1 MIILKTIEYKNIIWK
16 KYHGALIPNTAPNIE
31 INLTKEES
39 EELLKKTNAYFLRY
53 TNNWDTKNKSE
64 FWFVI
69 KDGKEDIDFYKS
81 KIRNQIKKG
90 LKNCIV
96 KKVSCEEI
104 AKYGYEV
111 YKKAFD
117 NYNTTLTIASQDK
130 FYKDTLKNIHYD
142 YFAVYSI
149 LENGNEEKM
158 IAYSSNLIEGNS
170 CNYKTIKFDP
180 DYLSLYPSYALIH
193 EMNKYYLNE
202 LSLDFVNDG
211 ARSIS
216 HDTNIQSYLIQK
228 FDFRKAFC
236 KLNIIYRWDIELL
249 IKILFP
255 FKNIIKKCNNK
266 ITNKLSVLLLQEEI
280 KRSYE

>member
-1 MIILKTIEYKNIIWK
+1 MRTIEYKNIVWK
-16 KYHGALIPNTAPNIE
+16 KYHGALIPNTAPNVE

-39 EELLKKTNAYFLRY
+39 KELLKKTNAYFLRY

-96 KKVSCEEI
+96 KKVPCEEI
-104 AKYGYEV
+104 AKCGYEV

-117 NYNTTLTIASQDK
+117 NYNTTLTIASEEK
-130 FYKDTLKNIHYD
+130 FYEDTLKNKNYD
-142 YFAVYSI
+142 YFAVYSR
-149 LENGNEEKM
+149 LENGNEDKM
-158 IAYSSNLIEGNS
+158 IAYSSNLIEDNS

-216 HDTNIQSYLIQK
+216 HDTNIQNYLIQK

-236 KLNIIYRWDIELL
+236 KLNIIYRWDIKLL

-255 FKNIIKKCNNK
+255 FKNIIKRYNNK

>member
-1 MIILKTIEYKNIIWK
+1 MKN
-16 KYHGALIPNTAPNIE
+16 N
-31 INLTKEES
+31 
-39 EELLKKTNAYFLRY
+39 
-53 TNNWDTKNKSE
+53 
-64 FWFVI
+64 
-69 KDGKEDIDFYKS
+69 
-81 KIRNQIKKG
+81 
-90 LKNCIV
+90 
-96 KKVSCEEI
+96 
-104 AKYGYEV
+104 
-111 YKKAFD
+111 
-117 NYNTTLTIASQDK
+117 
-130 FYKDTLKNIHYD
+130 HYD
-142 YFAVYSI
+142 YFAVYSR
-149 LENGNEEKM
+149 LENDENKM
-158 IAYSSNLIEGNS
+158 IAYSSNLIEDKS

-228 FDFRKAFC
+228 FDFRQAFC

-255 FKNIIKKCNNK
+255 FKNIIKKYNNK

>member
-1 MIILKTIEYKNIIWK
+1 MRTIEYKNIVWK
-16 KYHGALIPNTAPNIE
+16 KYHGALIPNTAPNVE
-31 INLTKEES
+31 ISLTKEES
-39 EELLKKTNAYFLRY
+39 KELLKKTNAYFLRY

-69 KDGKEDIDFYKS
+69 KDGNEDIDFYKS

-96 KKVSCEEI
+96 KKVLPQEI
-104 AKYGYEV
+104 ATKAYEV

-117 NYNTTLTIASQDK
+117 NYNTTLTIASEEK
-130 FYKDTLKNIHYD
+130 FYEDTLKNKHYD
-142 YFAVYSI
+142 YFAVYSR
-149 LENGNEEKM
+149 LENGNEDKM
-158 IAYSSNLIEGNS
+158 IAYSSNLIEDNS

-216 HDTNIQSYLIQK
+216 HDTNIQNYLIQK

-236 KLNIIYRWDIELL
+236 KLNIIYRWDIKLL

-255 FKNIIKKCNNK
+255 FKNIIKRYNNK

>member
-1 MIILKTIEYKNIIWK
+1 MKTIEYKNIIWK
-16 KYHGALIPNTAPNIE
+16 KYHGALIPNTAPNVE

-39 EELLKKTNAYFLRY
+39 KELLKKTNAYFLRY
-53 TNNWDTKNKSE
+53 TNDWDTKNKSE

-96 KKVSCEEI
+96 KKVPCEEI
-104 AKYGYEV
+104 AKCGYEV

-117 NYNTTLTIASQDK
+117 NYNTTLTIASESK
-130 FYKDTLKNIHYD
+130 FYEDTLKNKHYD
-142 YFAVYSI
+142 YFAVYSR
-149 LENGNEEKM
+149 LENGNEDKM
-158 IAYSSNLIEGNS
+158 IAYSSNLIEDNS

-216 HDTNIQSYLIQK
+216 HDTNIQNYLIQK

-255 FKNIIKKCNNK
+255 FKNIIKN
-266 ITNKLSVLLLQEEI
+266 L
-280 KRSYE
+280 

>member
-1 MIILKTIEYKNIIWK
+1 MKTIEYKNIIWK
-16 KYHGALIPNTAPNIE
+16 KYHGALIPNTAPNVE

-39 EELLKKTNAYFLRY
+39 KELLKKTNAYFLRY

-69 KDGKEDIDFYKS
+69 KDEKEDIDFYKS

-90 LKNCIV
+90 LKNCLV

-117 NYNTTLTIASQDK
+117 NYNTNLLLSSETK
-130 FYKDTLKNIHYD
+130 FYEDTLKNNKYH
-142 YFAVYSI
+142 YFAVYSR
-149 LENGNEEKM
+149 LENTNKDKM
-158 IAYSSNLIEGNS
+158 IAYSSNFIEDNS

-180 DYLSLYPSYALIH
+180 EYLSLYPSYALIH
-193 EMNKYYLNE
+193 EMNLYYLNE
-202 LSLDFVNDG
+202 LSLAFVNDG

-216 HDTNIQSYLIQK
+216 HDTNIQDYLIQK
-228 FDFRKAFC
+228 FNFRKAFC
-236 KLNIIYRWDIELL
+236 KLNIDYRWDIKLA
-249 IKILFP
+249 IKILYP
-255 FKNIIKKCNNK
+255 FRNSIKNINHKVTNK
-266 ITNKLSVLLLQEEI
+266 ITVLLLQEEI
-280 KRSYE
+280 RRSYE

>member
-1 MIILKTIEYKNIIWK
+1 MNYTFDEYQYDFNTVRQKYIALATKPGSEWLDKN
-16 KYHGALIPNTAPNIE
+16 L
-31 INLTKEES
+31 
-39 EELLKKTNAYFLRY
+39 
-53 TNNWDTKNKSE
+53 D
-64 FWFVI
+64 
-69 KDGKEDIDFYKS
+69 
-81 KIRNQIKKG
+81 
-90 LKNCIV
+90 V
-96 KKVSCEEI
+96 KR
-104 AKYGYEV
+104 GYEV

-130 FYKDTLKNIHYD
+130 FYEDTLKNKNYD
-142 YFAVYSI
+142 YFAVYSM
-149 LENGNEEKM
+149 LENGNEDKM

-180 DYLSLYPSYALIH
+180 DYLALYPSYALIH

-202 LSLDFVNDG
+202 VSLDFVNDG

-216 HDTNIQSYLIQK
+216 HDTNIQNYLIQK

-236 KLNIIYRWDIELL
+236 KLNIIYRWDIKLL

-255 FKNIIKKCNNK
+255 IKNIIKRYNNK

>member
-1 MIILKTIEYKNIIWK
+1 MKTIEYKNIIWK
-16 KYHGALIPNTAPNIE
+16 KYHGALIPNTAPNVE

-39 EELLKKTNAYFLRY
+39 KELLKKTNAYFLRY
-53 TNNWDTKNKSE
+53 TNDWDTQNKSE

-69 KDGKEDIDFYKS
+69 KDGNEDINFYKS

-117 NYNTTLTIASQDK
+117 NYNTTLTIASKDK
-130 FYKDTLKNIHYD
+130 FYEDTLKNIHYD
-142 YFAVYSI
+142 YFAVYSM
-149 LENGNEEKM
+149 LENGNEDKM

-202 LSLDFVNDG
+202 LLLDFVNDG

-236 KLNIIYRWDIELL
+236 KLNIDYRWDIELL

-255 FKNIIKKCNNK
+255 FKNIIKKYNNK